1 MSSDPIRQELTMLM
15 KRAVFLDIAAYLL
28 SILFLGVT
36 LRFAL
41 GLVIGTAVLFGSLLL
56 LRQSVRRVEDDAKRY
71 GATSQRRYQVSYAIR
86 LLIFAVGFG
95 AAVVFRTE
103 ISPLAVVIPMLY
115 PRLIYTTGALFSRTG
130 RQSGQKRGEKKQK

>member
-1 MSSDPIRQELTMLM
+1 MLM

-28 SILFLGVT
+28 SILYLGVT
-36 LRFAL
+36 LRFAI
-41 GLVIGTAVLFGSLLL
+41 GLLIGTAVLFGSLLL

-71 GATSQRRYQVSYAIR
+71 GMTSQRRYQVSYAIR
-86 LLIFAVGFG
+86 LLIFAIGFG

-115 PRLIYTTGALFSRTG
+115 PRLIYTAGALFSRTG
-130 RQSGQKRGEKKQK
+130 RNPAKKEVRKK